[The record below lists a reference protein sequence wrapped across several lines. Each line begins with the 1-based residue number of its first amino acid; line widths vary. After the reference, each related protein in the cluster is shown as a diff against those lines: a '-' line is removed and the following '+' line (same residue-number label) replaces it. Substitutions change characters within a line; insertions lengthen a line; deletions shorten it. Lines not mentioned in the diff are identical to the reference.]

1 MVKDII
7 CVACPMGCQ
16 ISVELSDSGEILS
29 VTGNTCKRGAEY
41 AAKEVTHPTRIV
53 TTSVAVTGS
62 KTGAYTVSC
71 KTASDIP
78 KEKIFA
84 VIDALRSL
92 TVPAPVR
99 IGDVLLPD
107 AAGTGVPIIATKH
120 VD

>member
-53 TTSVAVTGS
+53 TTSVTVTAS

-71 KTASDIP
+71 TTASDIP
-78 KEKIFA
+78 TEKFVA
-84 VIDALRSL
+84 VIDALRGL